1 MRRISLDL
9 SRTPVGTFPEPPLA
23 RTLACRGGT
32 ALHKLHLPPASRYS
46 EDIDLVQ
53 VGPGPI
59 GPVFDAL
66 RHL

>member
-1 MRRISLDL
+1 
-9 SRTPVGTFPEPPLA
+9 
-23 RTLACRGGT
+23 
-32 ALHKLHLPPASRYS
+32 LPPASRYS